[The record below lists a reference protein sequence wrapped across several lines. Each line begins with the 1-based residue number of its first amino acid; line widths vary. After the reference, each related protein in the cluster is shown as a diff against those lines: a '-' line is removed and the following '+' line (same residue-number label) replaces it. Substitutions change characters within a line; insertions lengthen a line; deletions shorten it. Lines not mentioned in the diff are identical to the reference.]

1 MRVYTGACLDNAVAG
16 DGDEPGFISP
26 ARRSRSA
33 PVPAPARAIIR
44 RRRTLLAAALAA
56 VVAGGAGAGLT
67 DDASAA
73 PAPAPPMP
81 TALNGHAVTAV
92 ARGVATPTSFA
103 FDPARRVTFIGAFG
117 DEKTGKGGGAFTL
130 ARGGQAVRIAGVPSG
145 VAGMAFHKGKL
156 YVSVLG
162 KKGGRILALSH
173 WNGQRFGAH
182 RTIFDARST
191 VGAVSGL
198 AWGPDGRLYAG
209 SGLVNDIQRNGK
221 VKPSP
226 FPHPYTV
233 FSINPNGRDFRVV
246 ARGLRQPFQ
255 LTFVKGSRAPYV
267 SVLSQETPPIPR
279 DAIVRGDRGR
289 DFGFPSC
296 FAGVGIG
303 CKGAH
308 FAKPLITLPKHA
320 SPMGI
325 QSRGHTLYVALFGG
339 IAKSGPEVVTVPAR
353 QGAKPKPLVTGFPA
367 PVVALGLSHGT
378 LYAGDLTG
386 TIYAVAL

>member
-1 MRVYTGACLDNAVAG
+1 VA
-16 DGDEPGFISP
+16 
-26 ARRSRSA
+26 
-33 PVPAPARAIIR
+33 AIV
-44 RRRTLLAAALAA
+44 AA
-56 VVAGGAGAGLT
+56 GAGAGLT
-67 DDASAA
+67 DQASA
-73 PAPAPPMP
+73 APAPPMP
-81 TALNGHAVTAV
+81 TAANGHAATVL

-103 FDPARRVTFIGAFG
+103 FDPARRVAFIGAFG
-117 DEKTGKGGGAFTL
+117 DERTGKGGGAFTL
-130 ARGGQAVRIAGVPSG
+130 ARHGQSVRIAGVPAG
-145 VAGMAFHKGKL
+145 VAGMAFHKGTL

-162 KKGGRILALSH
+162 QKGGKILALGH
-173 WNGQRFGAH
+173 WNGQRFGTH

-191 VGAVSGL
+191 VGAASGL

-221 VKPSP
+221 VKRSP

-233 FSINPNGRDFRVV
+233 FSIKPNGRDFRVE

-267 SVLSQETPPIPR
+267 SVLSQETRPIPP
-279 DAIVRGDRGR
+279 DAIVKADRGR
-289 DFGFPSC
+289 EFGFPSC

-308 FAKPLITLPKHA
+308 FDKPLIRLPRHA

-339 IAKSGPEVVTVPAR
+339 IAKSGPEVVTVAAR

-386 TIYAVAL
+386 TIYAV